1 MTLARRIAVAICF
14 LLLLSLM
21 VVFTLCYF
29 LLPAEF
35 GALLR
40 EYMGLLL
47 QIGLAVMLVA
57 ALLVWRLCLH
67 QFGPLTTLVA
77 LMNTVRDRP
86 RLDSDVLPGDEIA
99 ALFKSFNQLVDEL
112 RVHRQAMSA
121 LVVEGSAEM
130 ADANQEMQ
138 AMNQMLED
146 TNRHLLQ
153 ENRARRESEDRLRRR
168 ERQYRAISGL
178 LAWADGRNVF
188 EMILQS
194 AVQLLGANNGFI
206 GLFDEEKQKFHIQ
219 HGIGIDAELIG
230 EALPAR
236 IGLKWQVHASGEL
249 MYVEDYR
256 RYTGRLENEKLE
268 AIISVVMLP
277 LKVDG
282 IVRGILGISWIDDV
296 HFIEADDLGALRQFG
311 DLASVALERELHQ
324 QQIRHMAYHDSLTGL
339 LNRAGLREH
348 MDQEMVLA
356 QSAEAAGAVLLIDI
370 DNLKT
375 INDNFGHPEGDAV
388 ILAVSRQIT
397 AAAGPEAVVARLGGD
412 EFVVVVRGILTNE
425 RAAELVEKIRCRVSK
440 EYAVA
445 DEEIYMSVSIGVV
458 LYPRDGAGRA
468 DTLKKADLAMY
479 AAKQGGKNRWLF
491 YEPKMLQDSYDRMT
505 MTNALRRGIAEKAF
519 YLCYQPQLNTAGD
532 RIVGFEALLRWNNE
546 VYGTVSP
553 AEYIPAAEH
562 TGLIVPLGQWI
573 LREACCFARRLSDR
587 GETSLRVAVNISPR
601 QLLSDSFV
609 ADVTK
614 SIGAAGISPT
624 QLELEITENVF
635 IESMAVSVDK
645 LQLLRAMGV
654 RIALDD
660 FGTGYSSLTYLR
672 RLPVDVLKIDKT
684 FIDKIVEDSEGF
696 CLVGSVIEIGH
707 GLHLKIVA
715 EGVEAADQVAL
726 LRRSGCDYLQGY
738 FFSPPLPE
746 TEAFD
751 FLPPAVSVRL
761 FE

>member
-311 DLASVALERELHQ
+311 DLASVALER
-324 QQIRHMAYHDSLTGL
+324 
-339 LNRAGLREH
+339 
-348 MDQEMVLA
+348 
-356 QSAEAAGAVLLIDI
+356 
-370 DNLKT
+370 
-375 INDNFGHPEGDAV
+375 
-388 ILAVSRQIT
+388 
-397 AAAGPEAVVARLGGD
+397 
-412 EFVVVVRGILTNE
+412 
-425 RAAELVEKIRCRVSK
+425 
-440 EYAVA
+440 
-445 DEEIYMSVSIGVV
+445 
-458 LYPRDGAGRA
+458 
-468 DTLKKADLAMY
+468 
-479 AAKQGGKNRWLF
+479 
-491 YEPKMLQDSYDRMT
+491 
-505 MTNALRRGIAEKAF
+505 
-519 YLCYQPQLNTAGD
+519 
-532 RIVGFEALLRWNNE
+532 
-546 VYGTVSP
+546 
-553 AEYIPAAEH
+553 
-562 TGLIVPLGQWI
+562 
-573 LREACCFARRLSDR
+573 
-587 GETSLRVAVNISPR
+587 
-601 QLLSDSFV
+601 
-609 ADVTK
+609 
-614 SIGAAGISPT
+614 
-624 QLELEITENVF
+624 
-635 IESMAVSVDK
+635 
-645 LQLLRAMGV
+645 
-654 RIALDD
+654 
-660 FGTGYSSLTYLR
+660 
-672 RLPVDVLKIDKT
+672 
-684 FIDKIVEDSEGF
+684 
-696 CLVGSVIEIGH
+696 
-707 GLHLKIVA
+707 
-715 EGVEAADQVAL
+715 
-726 LRRSGCDYLQGY
+726 
-738 FFSPPLPE
+738 
-746 TEAFD
+746 
-751 FLPPAVSVRL
+751 
-761 FE
+761 